1 MRLTKHIRVEVRG
14 EDVETWSGMAR
25 ELYIGTAGALAL
37 VATGRALIEIFEEI
51 ATFYGWR

>member
-25 ELYIGTAGALAL
+25 ELCIGTAGALAL